1 MKAVDQGGHLVG
13 EGSVMHG
20 RKRVP
25 QCGTDALQKAA
36 KGGGFEGAQILA
48 GE

>member
-1 MKAVDQGGHLVG
+1 MKAVDQSGHLVG
-13 EGSVMHG
+13 EGRVVRG

-25 QCGTDALQKAA
+25 QSGADALQKAA